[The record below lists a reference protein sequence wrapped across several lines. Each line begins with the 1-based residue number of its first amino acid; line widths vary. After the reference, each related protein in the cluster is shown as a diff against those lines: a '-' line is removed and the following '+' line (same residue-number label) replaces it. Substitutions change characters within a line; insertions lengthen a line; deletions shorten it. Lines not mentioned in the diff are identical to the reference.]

1 MDEKIIEILS
11 GLLRE
16 TKADVAATRDLAKA
30 AQDQA
35 KAARETANA
44 AKKQADASWLLAEK
58 YTVEIHNYFRQP
70 FWKRWL
76 G

>member
-1 MDEKIIEILS
+1 MHEKIIEFLS
-11 GLLRE
+11 DLLRE

-30 AQDQA
+30 AQ
-35 KAARETANA
+35 ETANA

-70 FWKRWL
+70 FWQKWL